1 MKIFDNATL
10 SRSSLTVIGSSG
22 SGILAVVMWIE
33 DILEYNDDD
42 GDDDSDD
49 DGGISSLSAKA
60 TVAITLTYSSSSPSS
75 LLSPPRDD
83 VPWPSPLS
91 I

>member
-42 GDDDSDD
+42 GDDD
-49 DGGISSLSAKA
+49 GGFHHFLRRLQSQSH
-60 TVAITLTYSSSSPSS
+60 
-75 LLSPPRDD
+75 
-83 VPWPSPLS
+83 
-91 I
+91 